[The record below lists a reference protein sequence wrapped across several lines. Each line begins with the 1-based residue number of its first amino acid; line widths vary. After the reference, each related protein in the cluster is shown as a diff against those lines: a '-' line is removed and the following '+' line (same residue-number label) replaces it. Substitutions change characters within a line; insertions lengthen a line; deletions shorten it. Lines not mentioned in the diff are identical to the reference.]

1 MFTDFNKSYIN
12 ESNTNLSITPA
23 MNRQLDENFDPLTL
37 EFKWKVL
44 SFIKDTMNIQLYF
57 SQPLEISP
65 LIK

>member
-1 MFTDFNKSYIN
+1 
-12 ESNTNLSITPA
+12 